1 MSMYDLGRP
10 NLGGSGAQRTS
21 PYGEIPPTF
30 PANPWSSPAPVPA
43 ARPRNRL
50 VSLVAL
56 PLCSALLGSALGAGA
71 TLALVDR
78 EPAGPEVV
86 ASAVSAGVG
95 EPLMGVAA
103 VAERVIPS
111 VVQID
116 TLVRSRFGT
125 RQGTGSGVIYSSD
138 GLIITNRHVV
148 EGEGTIRVTLAD
160 GRSMEGT
167 VIGVG
172 DSDIAVVKVDRS
184 GLPAA
189 TFGTDAGVRVGDT
202 AVAIGSP
209 YGLDGTVTAGVI
221 SAMNRD
227 IGLGRGQTLTDLL
240 QTDAPIN
247 PGNSG
252 GALVNAMGEVIGINT
267 ATVEGAGSLGFAIS
281 VDAALAE
288 VEAIIGSAS

>member
-1 MSMYDLGRP
+1 MSSYDYGRP
-10 NLGGSGAQRTS
+10 NLGRSGPQRLP
-21 PYGEIPPTF
+21 PYGSVPPPP
-30 PANPWSSPAPVPA
+30 PANPWPPPPAP
-43 ARPRNRL
+43 RPRSRL
-50 VSLVAL
+50 LSLVVL
-56 PLCSALLGSALGAGA
+56 PLCSALLGSAIGAGA

-78 EPAGPEVV
+78 DPAGPEVMADS
-86 ASAVSAGVG
+86 ASAGG
-95 EPLMGVAA
+95 EEALSGVAA

-116 TLVRSRFGT
+116 TSVRSRLGT

-148 EGEGTIRVTLAD
+148 EGGGTLQVTLAD
-160 GRSMEGT
+160 GRRMSGT
-167 VIGVG
+167 VVGVG
-172 DSDIAVVKVDRS
+172 DSDIAVVKVDQS

-189 TFGTDAGVRVGDT
+189 TFGTDSGVRVGDV

-209 YGLDGTVTAGVI
+209 YGLDGTVTAGVV
-221 SAMNRD
+221 SAMNRN
-227 IGLGRGQTLTDLL
+227 IGIGRGQTLTDLL

-252 GALVNAMGEVIGINT
+252 GALVNGAGDVIGINT

-288 VEAIIGSAS
+288 VRAIVGSAT